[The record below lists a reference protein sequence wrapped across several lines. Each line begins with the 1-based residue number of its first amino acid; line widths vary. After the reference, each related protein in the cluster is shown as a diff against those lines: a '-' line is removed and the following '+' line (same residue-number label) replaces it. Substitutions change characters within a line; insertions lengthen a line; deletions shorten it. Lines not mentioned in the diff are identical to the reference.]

1 MNSTEGDGSVAV
13 RVARV
18 AHHVIAWALVVGL
31 GFQVFLAGLGV
42 FSSASNFA
50 THRDTGYI
58 LELLPVLLL
67 VAAAVGRLGRR
78 QILMPIV
85 IFALFILQSVFV
97 GLRDSMPEVAALHPV
112 NGFLILFLSVQLAR
126 EAWARSRSGATAS
139 SAARPAASEAP
150 GT

>member
-1 MNSTEGDGSVAV
+1 VVV

-42 FSSASNFA
+42 FSSAANFA
-50 THRDTGYI
+50 THRDTGY
-58 LELLPVLLL
+58 LLQLLPFLLL

-78 QILMPIV
+78 QILLAIV

-97 GLRDSMPEVAALHPV
+97 ALRGSMPEVAALHPL

-126 EAWARSRSGATAS
+126 EAWARSRSGAAAP
-139 SAARPAASEAP
+139 SAAGSVASEAP